1 MALNIEAMRQKL
13 SNSQNRTSGKSNDT
27 KWRPSEGDQ
36 TIRIL
41 PTSDGDPFK
50 EFHFHYNV
58 GKNPG
63 ILCPKKN
70 YGDHCPI
77 CDFASQLWRDG
88 VDSNSDQSKNA
99 AKKLFARKRYYS
111 PILVRGQE
119 ASGVKVWAYGK
130 TAYETLLGYV
140 LDADYGDI
148 TDPETGTDLVLN
160 YNVPGTP
167 GSFPKTQLKPRRRP
181 SVLCD
186 DAIASCD
193 ELLESVPDI
202 EAQFTKHTSEEIQAM
217 MDEFLS
223 SDSSSEM
230 SSSETMKY
238 NKSSFP
244 FKDSPTKH
252 NKSEGG
258 HSKKYGKHTNADHPD
273 YWKDKMDWTETGDV
287 HPDQQEGYTSTLIP
301 GSSPQHKYT
310 YEKKKED

>member
-13 SNSQNRTSGKSNDT
+13 SNSQNRSSGKSNDT
-27 KWRPSEGDQ
+27 KWRPQEGDQ

-41 PTSDGDPFK
+41 PTADGDPFK
-50 EFHFHYNV
+50 EFFFHYNV

-70 YGDHCPI
+70 YNEHCPI

-88 VDSNSDQSKNA
+88 VDNNSDQSKNA

-111 PILVRGQE
+111 PVMIRGQE
-119 ASGVKVWAYGK
+119 SNGVKIWAYGK

-140 LDADYGDI
+140 LDPDYGDI
-148 TDPETGTDLVLN
+148 TDPETGTDLVLS
-160 YNVPGTP
+160 YTVPGTP

-202 EAQFTKHTSEEIQAM
+202 EAQFTKLSSEDIQAL

-230 SSSETMKY
+230 SSKETSKY
-238 NKSSFP
+238 NKSSV
-244 FKDSPTKH
+244 D
-252 NKSEGG
+252 
-258 HSKKYGKHTNADHPD
+258 
-273 YWKDKMDWTETGDV
+273 
-287 HPDQQEGYTSTLIP
+287 STLDKFL
-301 GSSPQHKYT
+301 S
-310 YEKKKED
+310 

>member
-1 MALNIEAMRQKL
+1 MRTEGRIDLLQLRESVVDATLRPK
-13 SNSQNRTSGKSNDT
+13 NPKAGKEDST

-36 TIRIL
+36 TLRIL
-41 PTSDGDPFK
+41 PTADGDPFK

-70 YGDHCPI
+70 YGEHCPI
-77 CDFASQLWRDG
+77 CDFASQLWREG
-88 VDSNSDQSKNA
+88 VDNNNDQSKNA

-111 PILVRGQE
+111 PILIRGSE
-119 ASGVKVWAYGK
+119 TDGVKIWAYGK

-140 LDADYGDI
+140 LDPDYGDI

-186 DAIASCD
+186 DAIASCE

-202 EAQFTKHTSEEIQAM
+202 EAQFTKLSSEDIQAL

-223 SDSSSEM
+223 SDSSSES
-230 SSSETMKY
+230 SSSETTKY
-238 NKSSFP
+238 NKS
-244 FKDSPTKH
+244 KVD
-252 NKSEGG
+252 
-258 HSKKYGKHTNADHPD
+258 
-273 YWKDKMDWTETGDV
+273 
-287 HPDQQEGYTSTLIP
+287 STLDKFL
-301 GSSPQHKYT
+301 S
-310 YEKKKED
+310 

>member
-1 MALNIEAMRQKL
+1 MALNLEAMRQKL
-13 SNSQNRTSGKSNDT
+13 SNSQNRTTGNKNDT
-27 KWRPSEGDQ
+27 KWRPKEGDQ

-41 PTSDGDPFK
+41 PTADGDPFK

-58 GKNPG
+58 GRNPG

-70 YGDHCPI
+70 YGEHCPI
-77 CDFASQLWRDG
+77 CDFASQLWREG

-111 PILVRGQE
+111 PILIRGSE
-119 ASGVKVWAYGK
+119 TDGVKVWAYGK

-140 LDADYGDI
+140 LDPDYGDI

-193 ELLESVPDI
+193 DLLESVPDI
-202 EAQFTKHTSEEIQAM
+202 EAQFTKLSSEDIQAIM
-217 MDEFLS
+217 NEFLS
-223 SDSSSEM
+223 TDSSSET
-230 SSSETMKY
+230 SSSETIKY
-238 NKSSFP
+238 NKS
-244 FKDSPTKH
+244 KVDT
-252 NKSEGG
+252 
-258 HSKKYGKHTNADHPD
+258 TL
-273 YWKDKMDWTETGDV
+273 DKFL
-287 HPDQQEGYTSTLIP
+287 S
-301 GSSPQHKYT
+301 
-310 YEKKKED
+310 

>member
-13 SNSQNRTSGKSNDT
+13 ANSQNRTSGNKNDT
-27 KWRPSEGDQ
+27 KWKPKEGDQ

-41 PTSDGDPFK
+41 PTADGNPFK

-70 YGDHCPI
+70 YGENCPI
-77 CDFASQLWRDG
+77 CDFASQLWREG
-88 VDSNSDQSKNA
+88 VDNNNDQSKNA

-111 PILVRGQE
+111 PVIIRGSE
-119 ASGVKVWAYGK
+119 TDGVKVWAYGK

-140 LDADYGDI
+140 LDPDYGDI
-148 TDPETGTDLVLN
+148 TDPETGTDLVLT
-160 YNVPGTP
+160 YTVPGTP

-202 EAQFTKHTSEEIQAM
+202 EAQFTRHTSEDIQNIM
-217 MDEFLS
+217 NEFLS
-223 SDSSSEM
+223 SDSSSES
-230 SSSETMKY
+230 SSSETTKY
-238 NKSSFP
+238 NKS
-244 FKDSPTKH
+244 KVD
-252 NKSEGG
+252 
-258 HSKKYGKHTNADHPD
+258 
-273 YWKDKMDWTETGDV
+273 
-287 HPDQQEGYTSTLIP
+287 STLDKFL
-301 GSSPQHKYT
+301 S
-310 YEKKKED
+310 

>member
-70 YGDHCPI
+70 YGEHCPI

-88 VDSNSDQSKNA
+88 VDNNSDQSKNA

-160 YNVPGTP
+160 YNIPGTP

-202 EAQFTKHTSEEIQAM
+202 EAQFTKLSSEDIQAL

-223 SDSSSEM
+223 SDSSSER
-230 SSSETMKY
+230 SSNETSKY
-238 NKSSFP
+238 NKSNV
-244 FKDSPTKH
+244 D
-252 NKSEGG
+252 
-258 HSKKYGKHTNADHPD
+258 
-273 YWKDKMDWTETGDV
+273 
-287 HPDQQEGYTSTLIP
+287 STLDKFL
-301 GSSPQHKYT
+301 S
-310 YEKKKED
+310 